1 MWRSVNL
8 DPTLRTF
15 TVRSIVFVGRLAL
28 ESILEPNVRVC
39 SLGACCS
46 LTLSFATHTHT
57 HTHARTRFPYLFPY
71 AVLSN
76 AQVAVI
82 LQMSKGNAVNRD
94 EELNEVYRKTLKYV
108 MRFNTMSNP
117 EKQNQEVVDELDN
130 LQEYVLAWILV
141 LLLWFNL
148 SSAFSILLSL
158 VPIRICFLLARCKP
172 FAKKRTMAKN

>member
-1 MWRSVNL
+1 
-8 DPTLRTF
+8 
-15 TVRSIVFVGRLAL
+15 
-28 ESILEPNVRVC
+28 VRVAL
-39 SLGACCS
+39 SQS
-46 LTLSFATHTHT
+46 LSFTAYAAHFHY
-57 HTHARTRFPYLFPY
+57 FFPY

-130 LQEYVLAWILV
+130 LQEYVLVCCCIV
-141 LLLWFNL
+141 T
-148 SSAFSILLSL
+148 
-158 VPIRICFLLARCKP
+158 VC
-172 FAKKRTMAKN
+172 

>member
-1 MWRSVNL
+1 M
-8 DPTLRTF
+8 
-15 TVRSIVFVGRLAL
+15 
-28 ESILEPNVRVC
+28 
-39 SLGACCS
+39 
-46 LTLSFATHTHT
+46 LS
-57 HTHARTRFPYLFPY
+57 Y

-130 LQEYVLAWILV
+130 LQEYVIVCCCVVTVCCRCGAIVNRQAQRGDFVDAILNRSPSHTSS
-141 LLLWFNL
+141 LWL
-148 SSAFSILLSL
+148 
-158 VPIRICFLLARCKP
+158 
-172 FAKKRTMAKN
+172 

>member
-1 MWRSVNL
+1 VSVASV
-8 DPTLRTF
+8 P
-15 TVRSIVFVGRLAL
+15 VAL
-28 ESILEPNVRVC
+28 SHYP
-39 SLGACCS
+39 SP
-46 LTLSFATHTHT
+46 
-57 HTHARTRFPYLFPY
+57 HARTRFHYLFPY

-130 LQEYVLAWILV
+130 LQEYVLAG
-141 LLLWFNL
+141 LLML
-148 SSAFSILLSL
+148 SVVVVQFYRRHSQSCSL
-158 VPIRICFLLARCKP
+158 VFV
-172 FAKKRTMAKN
+172 FS